1 LESLSPETYTDEVR
15 GQIAERAA
23 KWESSMTKSAIN
35 AAILFSTSVLAH
47 LFAGG
52 EFATG
57 LRLFLYGVF
66 IYLFL
71 LLIGPGDLNGPKLA
85 LVSLVSQSLTHVTLG
100 AMSGSSYLMTYSH
113 LIGGYIGYFAVSRAE
128 EFWQNFTSIL
138 TRVLI
143 QLKILLI
150 PKYKNSNKIQF
161 SYFRTINFVIT
172 NDSNGL
178 RAPPALIKILGS
190 FYAHA

>member
-1 LESLSPETYTDEVR
+1 MR
-15 GQIAERAA
+15 GQIAERAE
-23 KWESSMTKSAIN
+23 KRESWLTKSSIN
-35 AAILFSTSVLAH
+35 AAILFSASVLAH

-57 LRLFLYGVF
+57 LRLFLYGVL

-85 LVSLVSQSLTHVTLG
+85 LVSLITQSFTHVTLG
-100 AMSGSSYLMTYSH
+100 AMSGSSYLMTFSH
-113 LIGGYIGYFAVSRAE
+113 LIGGFIGYFAVSRAE
-128 EFWQNFTSIL
+128 EFWRNFTSL
-138 TRVLI
+138 VSFVLI

>member
-1 LESLSPETYTDEVR
+1 MESLSPATYTDEVR
-15 GQIAERAA
+15 GQIAERAENRA
-23 KWESSMTKSAIN
+23 SWLTKSSVN

-57 LRLFLYGVF
+57 LRLFLYGIL

-71 LLIGPGDLNGPKLA
+71 LLIGPGYLNGPKLA
-85 LVSLVSQSLTHVTLG
+85 LVSLVTQGFTHVSLG
-100 AMSGSSYLMTYSH
+100 AMSGSSYLMTFSH

-128 EFWQNFTSIL
+128 EFWRNFTSIL
-138 TRVLI
+138 THVLI

-150 PKYKNSNKIQF
+150 PKNENSNKIQF
-161 SYFRTINFVIT
+161 SYFRSINFALI
-172 NDSNGL
+172 NESNGL

-190 FYAHA
+190 YYAHA